1 MSRAKHIH
9 GTPDDIEAA
18 YYDALG
24 RADINA
30 LMMLW
35 ADDEEIVCIHPSAPR
50 LIGHNA
56 IRASWESIFAHGGL
70 LILPQRLHTTHN
82 VMCAVHNLV
91 ENVHREH
98 HAPIDVHVLATNV
111 YLKTALGWRMAIHH
125 ASVAEGSAPTEH
137 IGPSS
142 VLH

>member
-1 MSRAKHIH
+1 MPRARQIH
-9 GTPDDIEAA
+9 GSPDDIESA
-18 YYDALG
+18 YYDALS

-30 LMMLW
+30 LMLLW

-50 LIGHNA
+50 LIGHDA

-70 LILPQRLHTTHN
+70 LIHPQRLHTTQN

-91 ENVHREH
+91 ENVHRETH
-98 HAPIDVHVLATNV
+98 TVIDVHVLATNV
-111 YLKTALGWRMAIHH
+111 YLKTAHGWRMVIHH

-137 IGPSS
+137 IGAS